1 MPDSFYPIIPVTI
14 AEVEEQADEQLG
26 TKEKLWVLLEDGR
39 WWLYKQARPGTPGEA
54 WAEKIAAEIAELIGV
69 SHAEIELAEEINDGL
84 GTISPSFVPPDAELK
99 HGNDILPDVVP
110 GYDRRLRF
118 GQSEHNVAN
127 IVNALR
133 NLAAEPG
140 ISFELELTL
149 TGMAEYAVFDG
160 LISNSDRHHENWAL
174 LYNSVQHTYTLAP
187 SYDHATS
194 LGRNL
199 TDDDRNRRLNN
210 QGGVLEYL
218 AKRPGRTFVDPSR
231 KSAPSPLLLAQLI
244 CLTEPARVRPLLER
258 LRNTPDRDFRNV
270 INRIPNT
277 IMSRTA
283 KKFAYQAVLVSKSEL
298 LRNFR

>member
-1 MPDSFYPIIPVTI
+1 MSESYYPMIPVTI
-14 AEVEEQADEQLG
+14 AGVEEQADEQLG
-26 TKEKLWVLLEDGR
+26 TKKKLWILREDGR
-39 WWLYKQARPGTPGEA
+39 WWLYKQARPDTPGEA

-69 SHAEIELAEEINDGL
+69 SHAEIELAEETNDGL
-84 GTISPSFVPPDAELK
+84 GTISPSFIPPDSELK

-110 GYDRRLRF
+110 GYDRHLRF
-118 GQSEHNVAN
+118 DQREHNVAN
-127 IVNALR
+127 IVNGLR
-133 NLAAEPG
+133 NLAAASG
-140 ISFELELTL
+140 ISFELEPTL
-149 TGMAEYAVFDG
+149 TGMAEYAVLDG

-210 QGGVLEYL
+210 QGGVLDYL
-218 AKRPGRTFVDPSR
+218 AKRPGRTFVDSSR
-231 KSAPSPLLLAQLI
+231 KSGPSPLLLAQWV
-244 CLTEPARVRPLLER
+244 CLAEPARVRPLLER
-258 LRNTPDRDFRNV
+258 LRSIPDRDFRNV
-270 INRIPNT
+270 INRTPNA

-283 KKFAYQAVLVSKSEL
+283 KKFAYQAVLVSKYEL